1 MSTLVPDVDLLRAY
15 FYGELPPEE
24 EAEVRR
30 WLVLHADPGILA
42 VCDELVSER
51 EQRREFLASSVA
63 NPLRARLERAFWQAR
78 SRLGTRMASLVDV
91 DRERQL
97 ALAPLSGPPVEETL
111 IPARLEHPI
120 YLRLKLSDSGHVC
133 VYAIESWRKLS
144 VLWRSPGVVQ
154 AGEADELPGFVLE
167 RPEDVLDLY
176 LVLDTAE
183 PPPSPDAEDGPEWL
197 AKLLQRTAASPTAWV
212 LRRTFVPAGTA

>member
-30 WLVLHADPGILA
+30 WLVLHADPGIMA

-51 EQRREFLASSVA
+51 EQRRELLASSVA
-63 NPLRARLERAFWQAR
+63 NPRRAKLERAFWQAR
-78 SRLGTRMASLVDV
+78 SRLATRLASLVDA

-97 ALAPLSGPPVEETL
+97 ALAPLSSPPVEELL
-111 IPARLEHPI
+111 IRVRLEHPV
-120 YLRLKLSDSGHVC
+120 YLRLKLMEAGHAC
-133 VYAIESWRKLS
+133 VYAVESWKKLS
-144 VLWRSPGVVQ
+144 VLWRSEGVLP
-154 AGEADELPGFVLE
+154 AGKAFDLDGFILE

-176 LVLDTAE
+176 LVLDTAA
-183 PPPSPDAEDGPEWL
+183 PPPSLPEGAGPELL
-197 AKLLQRTAASPTAWV
+197 AKLLQQLAASPTAWV
-212 LRRTFVPAGTA
+212 LRRTYVVAGSA